1 MLALN
6 LFLAHSVADYS
17 FTNPMKLYGQRDRK
31 ELLKHFLWIVLVF
44 LAFTFDITFHSI
56 TALTVFFAAVALHF
70 IIDFLRIRKKNQWVV
85 EAVSFGGF
93 LILSIIFSQLFKNS
107 YITPYFSLYLIGMV
121 TVSVIPTQFMRM
133 TGIIEKEAAESD
145 GISER
150 LAIYIFICAGRIW
163 FALIAV
169 AVALIYR
176 LIIRKKVEKEWWIS
190 PLLGLTIPWIFK
202 LFIFG

>member
-1 MLALN
+1 
-6 LFLAHSVADYS
+6 
-17 FTNPMKLYGQRDRK
+17 
-31 ELLKHFLWIVLVF
+31 
-44 LAFTFDITFHSI
+44 
-56 TALTVFFAAVALHF
+56 
-70 IIDFLRIRKKNQWVV
+70 
-85 EAVSFGGF
+85 
-93 LILSIIFSQLFKNS
+93 
-107 YITPYFSLYLIGMV
+107 MV